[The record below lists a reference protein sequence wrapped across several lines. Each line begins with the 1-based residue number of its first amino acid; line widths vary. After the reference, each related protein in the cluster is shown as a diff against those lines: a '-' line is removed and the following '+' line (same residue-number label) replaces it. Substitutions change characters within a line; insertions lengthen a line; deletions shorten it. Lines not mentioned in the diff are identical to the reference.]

1 MSHFRTSQVRY
12 RLVPQVRRIWVYK
25 QVNRPSCMCRY
36 LSRFVAVR
44 VWKVVVCYFGHRRI
58 HNFRL
63 EFVFNRKKKTNRPIF
78 RKQITSPGTLFIT
91 GLSSVPCVL
100 LWRQDRGRDSYQKDG
115 WNWTDDNNKSVSS
128 RKMGWL
134 VWFSRL
140 KMSYRRKLGTFWYFF
155 FEQEPFL
162 LPYWCNFSIE
172 S

>member
-1 MSHFRTSQVRY
+1 MSHFRTNQVSF
-12 RLVPQVRRIWVYK
+12 RLVPRFREFESTNTLIGHLV
-25 QVNRPSCMCRY
+25 
-36 LSRFVAVR
+36 LSQNVSIPFRFVAVC

-91 GLSSVPCVL
+91 RLSTVPCVL

-115 WNWTDDNNKSVSS
+115 WNWTDDNNTRVSS

-140 KMSYRRKLGTFWYFF
+140 KMSY
-155 FEQEPFL
+155 
-162 LPYWCNFSIE
+162 
-172 S
+172 